1 VDWIS
6 NLIFIA
12 VQSLSRTSISV
23 TDLDGQYFTTI
34 IQQDKQGLRNINSI
48 AVNPYK
54 AQIYW
59 PDGSSSN
66 NFSIQSAS
74 MDGSSRKM
82 LTNVR
87 DNPLLDNPASL
98 SYDITDDRLYWI
110 NFNTDRIQYYDFQ
123 QQAVKTISFEDM
135 KPHVITVYKNYL
147 FFATEKQNAILKGDK
162 TLGGKAEVVRN
173 NTGRTALVTYFINH
187 YYFYLVTILKKIFF

>member
-173 NTGRTALVTYFINH
+173 NTGRTALVTY
-187 YYFYLVTILKKIFF
+187 L